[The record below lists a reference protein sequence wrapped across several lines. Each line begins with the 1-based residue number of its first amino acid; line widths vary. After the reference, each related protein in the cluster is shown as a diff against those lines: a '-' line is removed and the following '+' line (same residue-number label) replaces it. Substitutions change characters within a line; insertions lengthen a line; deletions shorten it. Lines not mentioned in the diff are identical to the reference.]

1 MNRAQM
7 IFGLEEIIEASRE
20 GKTKEMTPLVFLP
33 LVDDL
38 TDEEKADDEYESLGY
53 FISHNPLEKYR
64 NKLLSLAPIS
74 QLIDVAE
81 GSHIRLGG
89 LITNLKE
96 ITTKKKKQMA
106 FFDLEDLAGRVEV
119 VVFPSFYAK
128 DKRFFEKNK
137 PVQISGKLEMQS
149 REINGEEVTS
159 HKIILMSISNLEEGR
174 KLEKITLHPQE
185 RDDFIKI
192 HDIIISNPGNI
203 PIEIEF
209 KNAILKTDYK
219 LLPDKM
225 ILKELESSCLTRR
238 SYGS

>member
-7 IFGLEEIIEASRE
+7 IFGLEEIIEASKEARI
-20 GKTKEMTPLVFLP
+20 KEMTPLIFLP
-33 LVDDL
+33 LVGDL
-38 TDEEKADDEYESLGY
+38 TNEEKADDEYESLGY

-64 NKLLSLAPIS
+64 NKLLSLPPIS
-74 QLIDVAE
+74 QLRDIME
-81 GSHIRLGG
+81 GSHIKLGG

-96 ITTKKKKQMA
+96 IMTKKKKQMA
-106 FFDLEDLAGRVEV
+106 FFDLEDLTGRVEV
-119 VVFPSFYAK
+119 VIFPAFYAK
-128 DKRFFEKNK
+128 NKHFLGKNK

-149 REINGEEVTS
+149 REINGEEITS
-159 HKIILMSISNLEEGR
+159 HKIILMGISNLEEGR

-185 RDDFIKI
+185 RDDFVKI

-209 KNAILKTDYK
+209 KNAILKTDYQI
-219 LLPDKM
+219 LPDKM

-238 SYGS
+238 MYGN